1 MNTQKIV
8 IDLIIAE
15 RQMQDEKF
23 GEQLHTPPEW
33 VMIIGEELGE
43 VAKAALENHFNGK
56 PLHDYR
62 MELVQLAAVCVN
74 ALESYYKNKRVIK

>member
-1 MNTQKIV
+1 MNTQKVV

-33 VMIIGEELGE
+33 VMIIGEEFGE

-56 PLHDYR
+56 PLYDYR

-74 ALESYYKNKRVIK
+74 ALESYYKNQRVTK